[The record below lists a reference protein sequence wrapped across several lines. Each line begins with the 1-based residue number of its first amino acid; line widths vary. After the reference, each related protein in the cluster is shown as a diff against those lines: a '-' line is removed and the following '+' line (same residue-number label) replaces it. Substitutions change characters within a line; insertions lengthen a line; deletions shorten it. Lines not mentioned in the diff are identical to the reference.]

1 MAPNVWRESDDDN
14 LTGSAPQGAD
24 QWPELAGRISAGMTQ
39 DLSNLFAAMLAQV
52 DLAQGSLEIQ
62 DIVGV
67 DRDLEDLRLAVL
79 RGSRL
84 VEQMLAFRRGDGLT
98 MRSVDLSR
106 LCESAA
112 RLIRPLLP
120 GNVTLRIEH
129 DDSPVVRA
137 DAGALQQI
145 LMRLA
150 IRSRDAMRGPG
161 RIVIKVGTAELTRA
175 DFRRR
180 GWGTPGRY
188 GVITVTDDARSIAEA
203 DLARVFEPLL
213 PGDRD
218 DEIAGLLMVYALMKQ
233 HRGFV
238 DVQSHEGLGTEVSL
252 FFRPTPVMTA
262 GARHGDGREPSATFP
277 THHDAE

>member
-1 MAPNVWRESDDDN
+1 MAPNVLRETESDN
-14 LTGSAPQGAD
+14 LTAEGRRPDGD
-24 QWPELAGRISAGMTQ
+24 WPELAGQISAGMTQ

-84 VEQMLAFRRGDGLT
+84 VEQMLAFRRGEGLS

-120 GNVTLRIEH
+120 GNITLRVEH
-129 DDSPVVRA
+129 DEGPIVRA

-150 IRSRDAMRGPG
+150 IRARDAMRGPG
-161 RIVIKVGTAELTRA
+161 RIVVKVGTTELTRA

-188 GVITVTDDARSIAEA
+188 GVITVTDDAPPIAPA

-252 FFRPTPVMTA
+252 FFRPTPVMAA
-262 GARHGDGREPSATFP
+262 GSSNPMLHP
-277 THHDAE
+277 AE